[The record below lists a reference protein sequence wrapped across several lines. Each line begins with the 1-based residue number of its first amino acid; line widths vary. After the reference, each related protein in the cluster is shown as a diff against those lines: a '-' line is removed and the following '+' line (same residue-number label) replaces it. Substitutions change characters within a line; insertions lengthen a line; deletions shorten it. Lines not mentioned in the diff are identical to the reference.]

1 MGPVQRIVVH
11 DRPPWIEPEILR
23 RPLNRAVLGVA
34 GLALLVQ
41 AIALVQ
47 VATGQGLQVL
57 PNQNIRIGLFDHA
70 AFGVVAF
77 LWWTLGLFVFLQ
89 RRAQRAG
96 QLFLLSSSA
105 GSTFM
110 ALGTLYRD

>member
-1 MGPVQRIVVH
+1 MDPVQRIVVH

-34 GLALLVQ
+34 GFALVVQ
-41 AIALVQ
+41 VAALVQ
-47 VATGQGLQVL
+47 IAAGQGLQVL
-57 PNQNIRIGLFDHA
+57 PNQNIRLGLFDHA
-70 AFGVVAF
+70 AFAIVAF

-96 QLFLLSSSA
+96 QFFLLS
-105 GSTFM
+105 
-110 ALGTLYRD
+110 